1 MKPGETGLRRL
12 LDAAGYSMKG
22 IGAIWRNEAAFRQEV
37 VLTLVLL
44 PLSFLLAADALQW
57 LLLVAPL
64 VLVLVVELL
73 NSAIESVVDRI
84 GHEPHALSGRAKDMG
99 SAAVFFCL
107 VLIALSWGSIAWQ
120 NFGPH
125 ALAEPVTVGDATTKP
140 AVDPAA
146 ACKPNPPQEP
156 VACTMEWRPVCG
168 CDGVTYS
175 NPCTARA
182 AGIERFTEGECTP
195 AGRD

>member
-1 MKPGETGLRRL
+1 MKPGKTGLERL
-12 LDAAGYSMKG
+12 VDAAGYSAKG
-22 IGAIWRNEAAFRQEV
+22 IRAVWRNEAAFRQEV
-37 VLTLVLL
+37 ALIVVLL
-44 PLSFLLAADALQW
+44 PLSFFVANDSVQW

-64 VLVLVVELL
+64 FLVLVVELL

-120 NFGPH
+120 NFGRH
-125 ALAEPVTVGDATTKP
+125 AAAEPASAGVATAAP
-140 AVDPAA
+140 VVDPAA

-156 VACTMEWRPVCG
+156 VVCTMEWQPVCG

-182 AGIERFTEGECTP
+182 AGIERFTEGECAP

>member
-1 MKPGETGLRRL
+1 MKPGKTGLRRL
-12 LDAAGYSMKG
+12 LDATGYSMKG

-37 VLTLVLL
+37 ALALVLL
-44 PLSFLLAADALQW
+44 PLSFFLAANPLQW

-84 GHEPHALSGRAKDMG
+84 GHESHELSGRAKDMG

-120 NFGPH
+120 NFGRQ
-125 ALAEPVTVGDATTKP
+125 AEAEPVIAGNAITEP
-140 AVDPAA
+140 AVEPAG
-146 ACKPNPPQEP
+146 ACKPNPPKEP
-156 VACTMEWRPVCG
+156 MACTMEWRPVCG

-182 AGIERFTEGECTP
+182 AGIERFSEGECAP
-195 AGRD
+195 RGRD

>member
-1 MKPGETGLRRL
+1 MKPGKTGLARL
-12 LDAAGYSMKG
+12 LDATGYSMKG
-22 IGAIWRNEAAFRQEV
+22 IAAIWRNEAAFRQEI
-37 VLTLVLL
+37 LLATVLL
-44 PLSFLLAADALQW
+44 PLSFLLASDAVQW

-64 VLVLVVELL
+64 LLIFIVELL

-84 GHEPHALSGRAKDMG
+84 GPEHHELSGRAKDMG

-107 VLIALSWGSIAWQ
+107 VLIALSWVGVAWQ
-120 NFGPH
+120 NFGH
-125 ALAEPVTVGDATTKP
+125 AATPRHVAASSAVAAPVAEATG
-140 AVDPAA
+140 

-175 NPCTARA
+175 NACSARA
-182 AGIERFTEGECTP
+182 AGIDRFTEGECTP
-195 AGRD
+195 RDMD